1 MTNHFLKTVLCL
13 VGIWFIGFNGQAQ
26 EVPFTPRLTDG
37 GNTYINIKGDYTF
50 LSNSVMNR
58 VFSDGT
64 GVNTPYNGNGSN
76 NSLHIEYVDVD
87 SDPTTYSSS
96 SSTLSVP
103 DCSQVYWAGLY
114 WAGNYDEER
123 KNQAGDFN
131 NNFTVD
137 NNHYDVT
144 AVKLMVPGGSYVDV
158 IADNNPDPVGEE
170 DAIIVDGYNILP
182 NDPYVCYKNVT
193 SLLQALPDPDGE
205 YTVANVR
212 GTRGSTNHGA
222 AGWTLVVIYENPTL
236 TGKYISVF
244 DGYEGIT
251 TQSGNST
258 ADITVAGFNTIPV
271 GPVNA
276 RIGVST
282 LEGETSL
289 DGDTFGIVSNSSST
303 FTDITNA
310 ANPDDNFFNST
321 ITEDGVNVAS
331 RVINS
336 TNAIGFDSDVFDL
349 NNFGNSIIDNGDT
362 SATLRLGT
370 SRDWFASFLVTFGIE
385 IIEPDIVLEKKVQD
399 IGGADITGQG
409 VNLGQV
415 LDYVL
420 SFVNTGNDDGTAYTI
435 RDVLPANVTL
445 DETTITLPGVGD
457 GDPSNNVTYTYN
469 SATREVIF
477 SIPDSYVEE
486 GDPVSEIRMRVQ
498 VAQDCFDFVDA
509 CTDIIQ
515 NLAYSTY
522 EGVINPNQISDDPSV
537 SDFDDC
543 GFTTPGATNFLLDDL
558 SACSFITTAEL
569 CGANVL
575 LDAGD
580 NFDSYTWY
588 LDSDSSGTINAG
600 DPVVTDGDP
609 DGDPSTLLVDTP
621 GTYIVDKQVA
631 DPCKDFIEI
640 VEVSLF
646 GDGAALT
653 NPITAL
659 INDTANTV
667 EGEILICPNDGSEL
681 PEIFLCGLND
691 TELIQINIPTAS
703 SIVWEQLDEAAT
715 AATAVSC
722 NSPNPPPAAPPA
734 GCANTDSCS
743 VWANVGAGN
752 DFLASDAGE
761 YRVTV
766 NYSDG
771 CFRRFNFNIFK
782 NPLDPQFTSSD
793 IICATD
799 GNITVTNMPLDYE
812 YRLIDQGTGNVLVGY
827 NPDPSFTITNNG
839 AYTVEMRQQG
849 VTDGCVF
856 VLDNIGIL
864 NRDFQVDVETTDT
877 NCNGLGEIEISVL
890 NVEAQ
895 YYYEISQGGIIVDT
909 FGPSNDNN
917 YTFENL
923 NDGIYDI
930 AISTDDGCS
939 YTEQVT
945 INDLTNLAVTALTT
959 KNIDCTDGIITV
971 TGAGGFPNPDYAYAI
986 WSYNGVDLYTAVGDI
1001 PGGAYQILNDF
1012 TFTNGE
1018 EGDYEFVVVDGNN
1031 CSFISNSVSIVVA
1044 PSVEYTTS
1052 FTDETCFGIA
1062 DGTFTVNVT
1071 NSNGYSLSYTLTY
1084 PDTST
1089 ATNTSGSFTGLPQG
1103 NYALAITQTQGAVSC
1118 DFPETF
1124 TISGPTSGV
1133 SGDAVLIQDHTCLQD
1148 GIIEAQNVV
1157 GGSAPYEYSINGVNF
1172 FSGVG
1177 AERFSNLTNGT
1188 YSITIRDANNCTF
1201 VTNAITLHPL
1211 NPPTDLTF
1219 TASTPSC
1226 PALTSDVTVT
1236 AVNGNTPFVFE
1247 ITAPA
1252 PIAATSITG
1261 NSADFD
1267 GLSPGT
1273 YTFNVTDN
1281 KGCTY
1286 NETFTVD
1293 PVSEINV
1300 TGQLI
1305 SNITCINDTDG
1316 EVTFT
1321 VTDFNTDYNYSV
1333 TGPSNFSGNNE
1344 TNATIPLTGL
1354 DDGTY
1359 TIIVTDNLTGCT
1371 STANVD
1377 VNAPAA
1383 ALTISASET
1392 QPTCPTDGSVILTST
1407 GGWGGNTFALT
1418 NPDATPFGT
1427 NATGAFNGLTQ
1438 TGTYTASVTDVNGCV
1453 VTTTFDL
1460 DPAIAPVLAI
1470 VPNDACYNDAV
1481 GLTLTANVTSG
1492 GDGNFEYSL
1501 NGGAFGAS
1509 NIFAGLTDGTYT
1521 IDVRDGKN
1529 CTDSASITIDPELSV
1544 IASAPNITACATS
1557 TNVNITAA
1565 GGDNNYVYAIVA
1577 NGVSPTVFS
1586 TTNPVSITGAGDY
1599 DVYVRDNAGNAGFC
1613 EASFDLTIVQD
1624 APLALSIVDTGI
1636 QCSGEAQATITITAS
1651 GGEAP
1656 YQYSINNGT
1665 TYQPSNTF
1673 VNQAAGN
1680 YDIRVRDANNCD
1692 ISQAYNI
1699 TEPFTLSASAAVT
1712 QLAECNPGLGA
1723 EVRIT
1728 NAIGGTAPYQY
1739 SFDGGTN
1746 YNANP
1751 IGFLLPGTHT
1761 LFIRDANNCTFP
1773 MTVTIDPEP
1782 TPPGVTASID
1792 YECDGE
1798 GIITITP
1805 DNAGYSYT
1813 YEIDATPNTPNTSNV
1828 FDNVLVGSHTIT
1840 VNYTNNTP
1848 PAPSVLLTEDFGT
1861 GPNTSIPQ
1869 VDTAFYCYESQ
1880 DASLGTCPD
1889 ANFQINDLQY
1899 SVTNNIVSPF
1909 GAWISPN
1916 DASLT
1921 PNGRYLAVNV
1931 GDPGVNTVVYF
1942 KEDVEV
1948 IPNRDVEFSLA
1959 VFNLVRQGRN
1969 LIEPNILVELVDP
1982 FGVVISSGTTGLIPE
1997 NTGPNDWQNLTIPA
2011 LNPGANTTIDI
2022 VIRTIATGT
2031 SGNDVAIDNIQ
2042 ATQTPEVCAGT
2053 LTVNVEVEAGNAFAS
2068 AITGFS
2074 DIICNG
2080 NNDGTITFEVE
2091 NFDTVN
2097 GFQYRVGSSGPYTTS
2112 LTSPVTISNAL
2123 TGHNLIAGSYDI
2135 EVRDVLDNTCSI
2147 PLTQVLAEPVVLE
2160 TTASITNVLTCT
2172 NGGATITA
2180 SATGGTP
2187 AYEYQLEDNVGG
2199 VITAYQNSA
2208 IFPGLAAGDYIVRAR
2223 DANLCEDPINTA
2235 LTVVDPTTIAFT
2247 STPTACYSGS
2257 NDGTITVNVTAGN
2270 NDYQFS
2276 LDGGPYVVP
2285 NTTPTRH
2292 IFSNLTAGT
2301 YTIDVRDGFGCTGIQ
2316 QSITINNQIT
2326 ASAFLNSD
2334 LTCLA
2339 NASVT
2344 ITPSGGSGSYSYE
2357 WSNDAGANYFSTN
2370 FTGNVFSTA
2379 ADGTYQFRVT
2389 DTTAPVACSVVTNQI
2404 VVTPADTPIITSVTP
2419 TPVSC
2424 NGESNGSLAV
2434 VIDTS
2439 VGVGPYTIEVI
2450 EINGPTNYGIQTT
2463 SLPAGDYEVRITDSK
2478 GCVSGSTSATITEP
2492 NVINPNLL
2500 ITNIM
2505 CTVSGTELGTISV
2518 DASGG
2523 TATYIYD
2530 VYNADFSVS
2539 LNYDTSTGTNDNT
2552 FTGLDF
2558 GEYTISI
2565 TDSNGCQNLSTVTIT
2580 TGPDVLIAT
2589 QGTAGCTPGSGEM
2602 LVEAQASNGTL
2613 GTGSFYFAIFPAP
2626 AFNIADPNWF
2636 AEDPSPPAIANSHLF
2651 TGLTPGVT
2659 YTFVVHDT
2667 DTNCEY
2673 VQQAIVPVSTTSTL
2687 ASTIDTTTNITCT
2700 GSADGTV
2707 DFTISGY
2714 GGTDVSYEIFTT
2726 NTNVSTLITGTISGA
2741 VGGPETDTSIGL
2753 SPGEFYILFAEDNG
2767 PNAGCVVASDSF
2779 NILQAPTLL
2788 DVTATSTNDIFCD
2801 DTGTISTTAQFGAGT
2816 YQFQLE
2822 LQSAVAPTPAT
2833 WTGVNTTGFF
2843 SGLVNDDYTIYVK
2856 DAYDCIAN
2864 FDITVGMDPRPFI
2877 IPAVV
2882 DECVDEGNFELE
2894 VRLTQQGI
2902 PPYQLSVNGGAFQN
2916 VPLLAIGDTYIV
2928 SGLSSGSGQTIILR
2942 DSNGC
2947 IDTDPFAI
2955 QPPLQFNATLTTL
2968 LDCETAPNNN
2978 AEITIDVTAGSGN
2991 YDYEIDGP
2999 GAVDET
3005 RTAMGGSSIIW
3016 TDASVAGLYT
3026 VTVYDT
3032 STSVPNCLGSIIV
3045 DVPAAVTP
3053 LFNITSFTNVECS
3066 GADDGTIAV
3075 SAVDNGFGPYT
3086 FEIISGPGSSA
3097 AFPIAPTTNNTT
3109 SASFTGLEGT
3119 AAGITYT
3126 IEVTATDGE
3135 CTSIQTQIITQP
3147 DPITNIN
3154 ADVVQFGCATGNNR
3168 DNATITV
3175 NTSTT
3180 PLPTG
3185 PIIGGSGTYVI
3196 YEFINDQGTAPTADD
3211 IIVQS
3216 GANNIYTETN
3226 TAGGSYTINVYDSNG
3241 CFATINETIN
3251 PFDELLSASA
3261 AVDVVATCVTGEDIT
3276 ITATGSITNSTTTP
3290 ANYEFRLLSAGAF
3303 QPSGSFTGLAVG
3315 THNFEVRNTVTGC
3328 IIATSHEVVDPEVL
3342 NLIVVNT
3349 TNITCFGDSN
3359 GTVELDLQ
3367 DAGGVTY
3374 ASATNYTLYFDVN
3387 NTPTNLAD
3395 DVTSTGSD
3403 ADGSFT
3409 IITLVAGTYYI
3420 EVEDTN
3426 PPGSACTYTQSFNI
3440 AGPSI
3445 GISANTQVTP
3455 VTCALGDGS
3464 IEVINPGGGWGGY
3477 TYFVDL
3483 ASNPAPTF
3491 PGSYQASPMFSGL
3504 AGGAGPGTDYQV
3516 WVADQNGCEF
3526 QLPDENLVD
3535 PTPIVADL
3543 QINQENCTNLQ
3554 GEIEVVG
3561 IPAINPVT
3569 GGQGSNY
3576 TYQLVR
3582 NGANVGSPQTN
3593 PVFSGLG
3600 EGSYEVYIEDQWA
3613 CSTLVGPEVLL
3624 NAMAATSTVVK
3635 PIDCSADPGGQVNIN
3650 ITGGSANLTYD
3661 VVFPDGFTTASNGT
3675 GVFTGLTQPGTYTF
3689 TITDGDTVTPCI
3701 VVTTQELDDKVDP
3714 IITNVIV
3721 DPVSCNSGSDG
3732 GLTVELDPASAVN
3745 PVYTYELYEISNLA
3759 TPYRAAQN
3767 SPVFDNLPQG
3777 DYRVRVISARACED
3791 FHDETVPEPTALIA
3805 SATAT
3810 PFLCNASNTVNT
3822 SMITVSA
3829 GGGTGPYLYSID
3841 NVNFQTTNTFDVIDT
3856 GAVQNITVYVT
3867 DGNSCPQTAIVA
3879 PIEPINVFTAAV
3891 TRNIAISCANPEEI
3905 LITVTDNG
3913 NPANNYT
3920 YELLPIGNPL
3930 GGLTATPTNVTTT
3943 FDLTSPGN
3951 YTFRVTDTTTGC
3963 FIDTAPYEILP
3974 YNLIEVV
3981 ATATAPAICF
3991 GDSNGALEINI
4002 TGYTGTYDYQV
4013 FDSSNNPIGPLVNT
4027 DTSVNPRPITGL
4039 SGGNYYVRV
4048 TETANPLC
4056 NEDSNTITIASPD
4069 RALTATPVEVAN
4081 VTCTNDQGEIE
4092 VSPDGGFAPY
4102 DIQLTNTTTAQ
4113 VYNATNVVSFV
4124 FSGLSGGVFD
4134 VQITDNAG
4142 CIINEPIVLIEP
4154 TPITADIDATP
4165 TNLVCYGDTNA
4176 TVSAINVLNG
4186 EGVYQYQLNVYD
4198 PTGTV
4203 ITSSSGAQASPIFN
4217 NLGAGIYSI
4226 AVSDGWSCGLETI
4239 QVTISEPNEVEA
4251 NLIQLTQLTCTAQ
4264 AQIELSA
4271 VGGTGPYEYS
4281 VDGISYTAMSS
4292 GNSHVFTVADG
4303 PYQYYVR
4310 DAFGCDAM
4318 ISNQVTVDPVVPLNL
4333 IIDDSAAFVNC
4344 TAEASAT
4351 IVATAIGGLGNYSYE
4366 LFTDAGLTSSV
4377 AGPQNTGQFNTL
4389 IAGTYYVNV
4398 TSLDCEFTS
4407 AVIDITDPAPLQ
4419 IDRQE
4424 STDVTCAG
4432 LEDGTITV
4440 EVSGG
4445 TGDIF
4450 YAITPNLN
4458 QFSTENTF
4466 TDLAPGIYDVIAQDS
4481 NGCFET
4487 FQFEILQPAPIQ
4499 VQATNVMHEVC
4510 FNSADGSFELD
4521 ITGGTAPYESSLN
4534 SNADADYVLDQ
4545 VLFQNLPA
4553 GTHVVFVRD
4562 AQGCESNVFVEIN
4575 PGVNLAATVIPIY
4588 ECTGNLPTN
4597 RLEIVFEDPTVSGD
4611 VLYGLD
4617 TSDPAMMQLTPDFTN
4632 ILAGDH
4638 ILTILHSN
4646 GCPNTID
4653 FSITGFEPLTLLLE
4667 NSNINEI
4674 TATAEGGLEDYTFY
4688 FGEVNNGTDNTF
4700 IINRTDTYPVTVID
4714 QNGCEVVM
4722 EIFMEFID
4730 IETPNFFTPDGDGLN
4745 DRWLPDNLEAFPNV
4759 LMIIFDRYGRELYRM
4774 GYGDSGW
4781 DGIYNN
4787 TDLPTGD
4794 YWYIIKLQGETDD
4807 REFIGHF
4814 TLYRQ

>member
-13 VGIWFIGFNGQAQ
+13 VGIWFVGFNGQAQ

-58 VFSDGT
+58 VFSNGT

-103 DCSQVYWAGLY
+103 DCSQIYWAGLY

-144 AVKLMVPGGSYVDV
+144 AVKLMVPGGSYVDIV
-158 IADNNPDPVGEE
+158 ADNNPDPVGEE

-331 RVINS
+331 RNINS

-349 NNFGNSIIDNGDT
+349 NNPSNSIIDNGDT

-370 SRDWFASFLVTFGIE
+370 SRDWFASFLVTFGVE
-385 IIEPDIVLEKKVQD
+385 IIEPDIVLEKKVED
-399 IGGADITGQG
+399 IGGTDITGQG

-420 SFVNTGNDDGTAYTI
+420 SFVNTGNDDATNYII

-445 DETTITLPGVGD
+445 DETTITMPAG
-457 GDPSNNVTYTYN
+457 VTYAYN
-469 SATREVIF
+469 AATREVVF
-477 SIPDSYVEE
+477 SIPDNLVEE

-498 VAQDCFDFVDA
+498 VAQNCFDFVDA

-522 EGVINPNQISDDPSV
+522 EGVINANQISDDPSV

-558 SACSFITTAEL
+558 SACNFTRTVL
-569 CGANVL
+569 QCGASVV

-580 NFDSYTWY
+580 NFDNYIWY
-588 LDSDSSGTINAG
+588 RDENGDNLIDAG
-600 DPVVTDGDP
+600 DTVLNDGDP
-609 DGDPSTLLVDTP
+609 DGDPSTLLVNEAA
-621 GTYIVDKQVA
+621 TYIVDKQVA
-631 DPCKDFIEI
+631 DPCKDFTEI
-640 VEVSLF
+640 ILVELF
-646 GDGAALT
+646 GAT
-653 NPITAL
+653 QSNPISAL
-659 INDTANTV
+659 VNDPTNTV
-667 EGEILICPNDGSEL
+667 DGEVLICPNDGSEL

-691 TELIQINIPTAS
+691 TELIQINIPDAD
-703 SIVWEQLDEAAT
+703 SIVWEQLDDASCAAST
-715 AATAVSC
+715 
-722 NSPNPPPAAPPA
+722 PN
-734 GCANTDSCS
+734 CANTNNGCTWNS
-743 VWANVGAGN
+743 VGAGS

-761 YRVTV
+761 YRLVI
-766 NYSDG
+766 NYQNG
-771 CFRRFNFNIFK
+771 CFSRFYFNIFK
-782 NPLDPQFTSSD
+782 NPLDPQYNSRD
-793 IICATD
+793 IICNTD

-812 YRLIDQGTGNVLVGY
+812 YRLIDQATGNVLVAY
-827 NPDPSFTITNNG
+827 NSNPSFDITTNG

-849 VTDGCVF
+849 VVDGCVF
-856 VLDNIGIL
+856 ILDNIGIL
-864 NRDFQVDVETTDT
+864 DRDFQVDVVPTDT
-877 NCNGLGEIEISVL
+877 DCNGLGEIAISVL
-890 NVEAQ
+890 NVEPQ
-895 YYYEISQGGIIVDT
+895 YYYEISQGGTIVDT
-909 FGPSNDNN
+909 FGPSSDNN

-923 NDGIYDI
+923 NDGVYDV
-930 AISTDDGCS
+930 AISTDDGCA
-939 YTEQVT
+939 YNEQVT
-945 INDLTNLAVTALTT
+945 INDLTDLALTARVSQHIT
-959 KNIDCTDGIITV
+959 CREGNIQMES
-971 TGAGGFPNPDYAYAI
+971 TGGQTPHTYAV
-986 WSYNGVDLYTAVGDI
+986 WSYVDTGGTTITSYPTVGDI
-1001 PGGAYQILNDF
+1001 PPSAYQTSVIFDILDP
-1012 TFTNGE
+1012 
-1018 EGDYEFVVVDGNN
+1018 GDYTFVIVDRNN
-1031 CSFISNSVSIVVA
+1031 CSAFSNTVTIFFEPAVQ
-1044 PSVEYTTS
+1044 YTTAE
-1052 FTDETCFGIA
+1052 TDETCFGA
-1062 DGTFTVNVT
+1062 SDGTISFNMTNTNGYQVT
-1071 NSNGYSLSYTLTY
+1071 FFLIDSNGIEIDS
-1084 PDTST
+1084 
-1089 ATNTSGSFTGLPQG
+1089 NTSGSFTNLPQG
-1103 NYALAITQTQGAVSC
+1103 DYSVRLNQRKGSSSC
-1118 DFPETF
+1118 DYFENY
-1124 TISGPTSGV
+1124 TISGPASGV
-1133 SGDAVLIQDHTCLQD
+1133 SGDAVLIQDYTCLQQ
-1148 GIIEAQNVV
+1148 GIIEAQNIV
-1157 GGSAPYEYSINGVNF
+1157 GGTAPYEYSIDGVNF
-1172 FSGVG
+1172 VNGVG

-1201 VTNAITLHPL
+1201 VTNAITLDPL

-1219 TASTPSC
+1219 AASIPSC
-1226 PALTSDVTVT
+1226 PALTSGVTVT

-1286 NETFTVD
+1286 NETFTIN

-1305 SNITCINDTDG
+1305 SNITCFTDTDG

-1321 VTDFNTDYNYSV
+1321 VADFNTDYNYSV

-1344 TNATIPLTGL
+1344 TNAAIPLTGL

-1359 TIIVTDNLTGCT
+1359 TIIVTDNLTNCT
-1371 STANVD
+1371 ATANVT

-1427 NATGAFNGLTQ
+1427 NATGAFSGLTQ
-1438 TGTYTASVTDVNGCV
+1438 TGTYSASVTDVNGCV

-1470 VPNDACYNDAV
+1470 VPNDTCYDDAV

-1492 GDGNFEYSL
+1492 GDGNFQYSL
-1501 NGGAFGAS
+1501 NGGAFGAG
-1509 NIFAGLTDGTYT
+1509 NVFAGLTPGTYS

-1529 CTDSASITIDPELSV
+1529 CTDSASITIDSELNV

-1577 NGVSPTVFS
+1577 NGASPTVFS

-1599 DVYVRDNAGNAGFC
+1599 DVYVRDNGGNLGFC
-1613 EASFDLTIVQD
+1613 EASFDLNIAQD

-1673 VNQAAGN
+1673 VNQQAGSFN
-1680 YDIRVRDANNCD
+1680 IRVRDANNCD
-1692 ISQAYNI
+1692 ITEIYNI
-1699 TEPFTLSASAAVT
+1699 TEPLTLSASAAVT

-1746 YNANP
+1746 YGANP

-1761 LFIRDANNCTFP
+1761 LFIQDANTCTFP

-1782 TPPGVTASID
+1782 TPPGVTAAID

-1848 PAPSVLLTEDFGT
+1848 PSPSVLLLEDFGV
-1861 GPNTSIPQ
+1861 GPDTSISEIDP
-1869 VDTAFYCYESQ
+1869 VYCYEPQ
-1880 DASLGTCPD
+1880 NGTTAVCNSP
-1889 ANFQINDLQY
+1889 NSNINDGEY
-1899 SVTNNIVSPF
+1899 SVTQSILNPF
-1909 GAWISPN
+1909 GPWRSPN

-1921 PNGRYLAVNV
+1921 PGGRFLAINV
-1931 GDPGVNTVVYF
+1931 GGVAGPNGIIYA
-1942 KEDVEV
+1942 KRGVEI
-1948 IPNRDVEFSLA
+1948 IPNRDITISLEAFNLLRGDIGNTQNDPNVEIQLVNPLEADPVLA
-1959 VFNLVRQGRN
+1959 VVA
-1969 LIEPNILVELVDP
+1969 
-1982 FGVVISSGTTGLIPE
+1982 STTTGLVPKHM
-1997 NTGPNDWQNLTIPA
+1997 NLDDWYNYTVS
-2011 LNPGANTTIDI
+2011 LNPGALTNLDI
-2022 VIRTIATGT
+2022 VIRTRDGAT
-2031 SGNDVAIDNIQ
+2031 SGNDIAIDDIQ
-2042 ATQTPEVCAGT
+2042 AIQIPEVCAGT
-2053 LTVNVEVEAGNAFAS
+2053 LTVNVEVEAGNAFAA

-2074 DIICNG
+2074 DITCNG
-2080 NNDGTITFEVE
+2080 DNDGTITFEVE
-2091 NFDTVN
+2091 NFDAVN
-2097 GFQYRVGSSGPYTTS
+2097 GFEYRLGGVGPYTTAFA
-2112 LTSPVTISNAL
+2112 SPVTISGLGPA
-2123 TGHNLIAGSYDI
+2123 TPHNI

-2147 PLTQVLAEPVVLE
+2147 PLSQALSEPVALT
-2160 TTASITNVLTCT
+2160 TTALITDGITCI

-2180 SATGGTP
+2180 SVSGGTP
-2187 AYEYQLEDNVGG
+2187 AYEYQLEDGVGG
-2199 VITAYQNSA
+2199 VITAYQNLTVFS
-2208 IFPGLAAGDYIVRAR
+2208 GLAAGDYIVRAR
-2223 DANLCEDPINTA
+2223 DANGCEDPIDTA
-2235 LTVVDPTTIAFT
+2235 LTVAPFIPITYTF
-2247 STPTACYSGS
+2247 TACYGGN
-2257 NDGTITVNVTAGN
+2257 NDGTIQIDVTAGN
-2270 NDYQFS
+2270 NDYEFS
-2276 LDGGPYVVP
+2276 LDGGPWV
-2285 NTTPTRH
+2285 TPTPATATTH
-2292 IFSNLTAGT
+2292 TFTNLPSGN
-2301 YTIDVRDGFGCTGIQ
+2301 YTINVRDGFGCTGTLENVTIHPAPTVDVVDISTCADG
-2316 QSITINNQIT
+2316 SITVT
-2326 ASAFLNSD
+2326 APAALTNLEYAFVPTTTSPAGLFSATNTF
-2334 LTCLA
+2334 A
-2339 NASVT
+2339 VT
-2344 ITPSGGSGSYSYE
+2344 
-2357 WSNDAGANYFSTN
+2357 
-2370 FTGNVFSTA
+2370 TGN
-2379 ADGTYQFRVT
+2379 DGDYDVYVR
-2389 DTTAPVACSVVTNQI
+2389 
-2404 VVTPADTPIITSVTP
+2404 
-2419 TPVSC
+2419 
-2424 NGESNGSLAV
+2424 
-2434 VIDTS
+2434 DTS
-2439 VGVGPYTIEVI
+2439 VANAYCDYVETVTVNPATPLTVTNTPTDPLCHDGTGSILVDITSGIGPYTIQI
-2450 EINGPTNYGIQTT
+2450 IDLDNAGASDQTDTNVLASSRTYFN
-2463 SLPAGDYEVRITDSK
+2463 LMPGDYTINITD
-2478 GCVSGSTSATITEP
+2478 ATG
-2492 NVINPNLL
+2492 
-2500 ITNIM
+2500 
-2505 CTVSGTELGTISV
+2505 CTVSETPVTVSNPDELTADILSILPPGCDPDPNLYGFEFDNYPLTLTGTLEFSA
-2518 DASGG
+2518 DGG
-2523 TATYIYD
+2523 TTWQ
-2530 VYNADFSVS
+2530 
-2539 LNYDTSTGTNDNT
+2539 TSDT
-2552 FTGLDF
+2552 FTGVPYASGTVVNPSIRTIDGSNNRICRVDLPQYIIPYPLDDLNITIAAIVVDCNDLQVTVQGTQGLPNYEYAYTEDPTTF
-2558 GEYTISI
+2558 DPLTATWTAPTAGSHLFAGLVPGRTYVFYVRDSTPCVRQSTVNVNDVAPPPIVITADVTPSCDGASNGQITYTVTENTPGELGGTFNWNLFEISNPAISI
-2565 TDSNGCQNLSTVTIT
+2565 NSGTVAAFTTGDSFTVPVAPLAGLAAGTYFVEIQGSAPNNCVTGSENVILEELDPLTGTPVALQNISCDTPGLIQIQSPFGGGGTYTYTVTGPAPFVTIASTSDNPIEIPANSPAGNYHVTIEDQYGCSAPLGNVALTLTPNPTIDAIAVDNCSNPSTVTIT
-2580 TGPDVLIAT
+2580 ATSGAAQVLY
-2589 QGTAGCTPGSGEM
+2589 S
-2602 LVEAQASNGTL
+2602 LDNGT
-2613 GTGSFYFAIFPAP
+2613 
-2626 AFNIADPNWF
+2626 
-2636 AEDPSPPAIANSHLF
+2636 
-2651 TGLTPGVT
+2651 T
-2659 YTFVVHDT
+2659 Y
-2667 DTNCEY
+2667 
-2673 VQQAIVPVSTTSTL
+2673 
-2687 ASTIDTTTNITCT
+2687 
-2700 GSADGTV
+2700 
-2707 DFTISGY
+2707 
-2714 GGTDVSYEIFTT
+2714 
-2726 NTNVSTLITGTISGA
+2726 
-2741 VGGPETDTSIGL
+2741 
-2753 SPGEFYILFAEDNG
+2753 EDN
-2767 PNAGCVVASDSF
+2767 AGIF
-2779 NILQAPTLL
+2779 NNVI
-2788 DVTATSTNDIFCD
+2788 
-2801 DTGTISTTAQFGAGT
+2801 AGT
-2816 YQFQLE
+2816 YN
-2822 LQSAVAPTPAT
+2822 VA
-2833 WTGVNTTGFF
+2833 
-2843 SGLVNDDYTIYVK
+2843 
-2856 DAYDCIAN
+2856 
-2864 FDITVGMDPRPFI
+2864 
-2877 IPAVV
+2877 
-2882 DECVDEGNFELE
+2882 
-2894 VRLTQQGI
+2894 
-2902 PPYQLSVNGGAFQN
+2902 
-2916 VPLLAIGDTYIV
+2916 
-2928 SGLSSGSGQTIILR
+2928 IL

-2947 IDTDPFAI
+2947 S
-2955 QPPLQFNATLTTL
+2955 ATSTVTVHPVLEVDIALTKL
-2968 LDCETAPNNN
+2968 LDCSGAPDD
-2978 AEITIDVTAGSGN
+2978 AQITIEVLSGSGDNLGFAGS
-2991 YDYEIDGP
+2991 YDYEITDGT
-2999 GAVDET
+2999 GTVVAK
-3005 RTAMGGSSIIW
+3005 TALLSNPFVFN
-3016 TDASVAGLYT
+3016 TTTPENYT
-3026 VTVYDT
+3026 ITVYDNNT
-3032 STSVPNCLGSIIV
+3032 ATPCTRVANIV
-3045 DVPAAVTP
+3045 VDPAITP
-3053 LFNITSFTNVECS
+3053 SFNITSSTNVTCN
-3066 GADDGTIAV
+3066 GDDDGTINV
-3075 SAVDNGFGPYT
+3075 SAIDNGIGAYA
-3086 FEIISGPGSSA
+3086 FEIISGPGSGA
-3097 AFPIAPTTNNTT
+3097 AFPILPTNNSDAT
-3109 SASFTGLEGT
+3109 ASFTGLEGT

-3126 IEVTATDGE
+3126 IEVTAANGCST
-3135 CTSIQTQIITQP
+3135 TLTQVITQP
-3147 DPITNIN
+3147 DPITNVSTE
-3154 ADVVQFGCATGNNR
+3154 VVEFGCTTGNNR

-3175 NTSTT
+3175 NTGTT

-3185 PIIGGSGTYVI
+3185 PIVGGSGTYVI
-3196 YEFINDQGTAPTADD
+3196 YEFIEEDDPNTVPVEAPVV
-3211 IIVQS
+3211 VQS
-3216 GANNIYTETN
+3216 GASNVFNETDP
-3226 TAGGSYTINVYDSNG
+3226 AGGSYTINVYDSNG
-3241 CFATINETIN
+3241 CFATVTETIN

-3261 AVDVVATCVTGEDIT
+3261 AVDVAATCVTGEDIT

-3290 ANYEFRLLSAGAF
+3290 ANYEFRLLPAGGF
-3303 QPSGSFTGLAVG
+3303 QPSGSFTGLAIG

-3328 IIATSHEVVDPEVL
+3328 ITTTSHEVVDPQVL
-3342 NLIVVNT
+3342 DLIVVNT
-3349 TNITCFGDSN
+3349 TNITCFGDTN
-3359 GTVELDLQ
+3359 GTVQLNLQ
-3367 DAGGVTY
+3367 DSSAVTY
-3374 ASATNYTLYFDVN
+3374 LSATNYTLYYDVN
-3387 NTPTNLAD
+3387 NTPTNLLD

-3409 IITLVAGTYYI
+3409 ISTLAAGTYFI

-3440 AGPSI
+3440 AGPSV
-3445 GISANTQVTP
+3445 GISANTQITP

-3464 IEVINPGGGWGGY
+3464 IEIINPAGGWGGY

-3483 ASNPAPTF
+3483 ASNPSPTF
-3491 PGSYQASPMFSGL
+3491 PGSYQASPLFSGL

-3526 QLPDENLVD
+3526 QLPNENLVD
-3535 PTPIVADL
+3535 PSPIVADL

-3561 IPAINPVT
+3561 IPAANPVT

-3600 EGSYEVYIEDQWA
+3600 EGSYEVYIEDQWT
-3613 CSTLVGPEVLL
+3613 CNTLVGPVVLL
-3624 NAMAATSTVVK
+3624 NAMTATPTVVK
-3635 PIDCSADPGGQVNIN
+3635 PIDCTIDPGGHITINVN
-3650 ITGGSANLTYD
+3650 GGSANLTFD
-3661 VVFPDGFTTASNGT
+3661 VLFPDGFTTANNAT

-3689 TITDGDTVTPCI
+3689 TVTDGDTVTPCI
-3701 VVTTQELDDKVDP
+3701 VNVTQDLDDKVDP
-3714 IITNVIV
+3714 IITGVTM

-3732 GLTVELDPASAVN
+3732 SLTVALDPASAVN
-3745 PVYTYELYEISNLA
+3745 PIYTYELYEMSNLVV
-3759 TPYRAAQN
+3759 PYRAAQN
-3767 SPVFDNLPQG
+3767 SPIFDNLPQG
-3777 DYRVRVISARACED
+3777 DYRVRVISSRSCDD
-3791 FHDETVPEPTALIA
+3791 FHDETVTEPTALNV

-3810 PFLCNASNTVNT
+3810 PFLCNAGNTVNT
-3822 SMITVSA
+3822 STITVTA

-3841 NVNFQTTNTFDVIDT
+3841 NINFQTANTFDVVDT
-3856 GAVQNITVYVT
+3856 GAVQNITVFVT
-3867 DGNSCPQTAIVA
+3867 DANSCPQTAIVA
-3879 PIEPINVFTAAV
+3879 PIQPINVFTAAV
-3891 TRNIAISCANPEEI
+3891 TQNVAITCNNAEEV

-3920 YELLPIGNPL
+3920 YELLPVGNTL
-3930 GGLTATPTNVTTT
+3930 GTLTGTPTNVTTT
-3943 FDLTSPGN
+3943 FDLTAPGS
-3951 YTFRVTDTTTGC
+3951 YTFRITDTTTGC
-3963 FIDTAPYEILP
+3963 FVDTTPYEILP
-3974 YNLIEVV
+3974 YNLIEVI
-3981 ATATAPAICF
+3981 ATPTAPAICF
-3991 GDSNGALEINI
+3991 GDNNGALEINI
-4002 TGYTGTYDYQV
+4002 IGYTGTYDYQV
-4013 FDSSNNPIGPLVNT
+4013 FDSSNNPVGGLVNT
-4027 DTSVNPRPITGL
+4027 DTSVNPRPIGGL
-4039 SGGNYYVRV
+4039 SGGNYYVQV

-4056 NEDSNTITIASPD
+4056 NETSNTVTIASPD

-4092 VSPDGGFAPY
+4092 VSPDGGFTPY
-4102 DIQLTNTTTAQ
+4102 NIQLTNTTTTQ
-4113 VYNATNVVSFV
+4113 VYNANNVVSFV
-4124 FSGLSGGVFD
+4124 FSGLSAGTFD

-4142 CIINEPIVLIEP
+4142 CIINEPIVLVQPI
-4154 TPITADIDATP
+4154 PITADIDATP

-4198 PTGTV
+4198 PTGTT
-4203 ITSSSGAQASPIFN
+4203 ITSTSGAQSSSIFN

-4226 AVSDGWSCGLETI
+4226 TVSDGWSCDVETV
-4239 QVTISEPNEVEA
+4239 QVTISEPIEVMA
-4251 NLIQLTQLTCTAQ
+4251 NLIQVTQLTCTAQ

-4271 VGGTGPYEYS
+4271 AGGTGPYEFS
-4281 VDGISYTAMSS
+4281 VDGIAYSPMAGGTT
-4292 GNSHVFTVADG
+4292 HTFTVPAG

-4310 DAFGCDAM
+4310 DAFGCEAM
-4318 ISNQVTVDPVVPLNL
+4318 ISNQVTVDPIVPLDI
-4333 IIDDSAAFVNC
+4333 IIDDSAAFINC
-4344 TAEASAT
+4344 TGEASAT
-4351 IVATAIGGLGNYSYE
+4351 IMATAVGGLGNYSYE
-4366 LFTDAGLTSSV
+4366 LFSDPGLTTSV
-4377 AGPQNTGQFNTL
+4377 ASPQTTGEFNGL
-4389 IAGTYYVNV
+4389 IAGQYYVNV
-4398 TSLDCEFTS
+4398 ISVDCQATSL
-4407 AVIDITDPAPLQ
+4407 VIDIVDPAPLQ

-4445 TGDIF
+4445 TGEIQ

-4458 QFSTENTF
+4458 QFSAENTF

-4487 FQFEILQPAPIQ
+4487 FQFEIIQPAPVQ
-4499 VQATNVMHEVC
+4499 VQAINVMHEVC

-4575 PGVNLAATVIPIY
+4575 PGVNLAATVTPMY
-4588 ECTGNLPTN
+4588 QCDGNLPTN
-4597 RLEIVFEDPTVSGD
+4597 SLEIVFEDPTVSSD

-4617 TSDPAMMQLTPDFTN
+4617 TTDPTQMQLTPDFTN
-4632 ILAGDH
+4632 IAPGDH
-4638 ILTILHSN
+4638 SLTILHSN

-4667 NSNINEI
+4667 NNNINEI
-4674 TATAEGGLEDYTFY
+4674 TATATGGLEDYTFF
-4688 FGEVNNGTDNTF
+4688 FGDVNNGTDNTF

-4714 QNGCEVVM
+4714 QNGCEVTM

-4730 IETPNFFTPDGDGLN
+4730 IETPNFFTPDGDGMN
-4745 DRWLPDNLEAFPNV
+4745 DTWLPDNLEAFPNV

-4774 GYGDSGW
+4774 GYGDAGW
-4781 DGIYNN
+4781 NGIYNN
-4787 TDLPTGD
+4787 SELPTGD
-4794 YWYIIKLQGETDD
+4794 YWYIIKLQGENDD

>member
-13 VGIWFIGFNGQAQ
+13 VGIWFVGFNGQAQ

-58 VFSDGT
+58 VFSNGT

-103 DCSQVYWAGLY
+103 DCSQIYWAGLY

-144 AVKLMVPGGSYVDV
+144 AVKLMVPGGSYVDIV
-158 IADNNPDPVGEE
+158 ADNNPDPVGEE

-331 RVINS
+331 RNINS

-399 IGGADITGQG
+399 IGGVDITGQG

-420 SFVNTGNDDGTAYTI
+420 SFVNTGNDDGTAFTI

-457 GDPSNNVTYTYN
+457 GDPTNDVTYTYN

-477 SIPDSYVEE
+477 TIPDSYVEE
-486 GDPVSEIRMRVQ
+486 GKPVSEIRMRVQ

-558 SACSFITTAEL
+558 TACSFTTTAEL

-631 DPCKDFIEI
+631 DPCKDFVEI
-640 VEVSLF
+640 IEVSRF
-646 GDGAALT
+646 GAGAALT

-659 INDTANTV
+659 INDVTNTV
-667 EGEILICPNDGSEL
+667 EGEILSCPNDGSEL

-715 AATAVSC
+715 AAAAVAC
-722 NSPNPPPAAPPA
+722 NAPNPPPAAPPA
-734 GCANTDSCS
+734 GCANTDACA
-743 VWANVGAGN
+743 VWANVGTGN

-766 NYSDG
+766 TYSDG

-782 NPLDPQFTSSD
+782 NPLDPQYTSSD

-827 NPDPSFTITNNG
+827 NPNPSFTITNNG

-864 NRDFQVDVETTDT
+864 DRDFQVDVETTDT
-877 NCNGLGEIEISVL
+877 NCNGLGEIEISIL

-930 AISTDDGCS
+930 AISTDDGCA

-986 WSYNGVDLYTAVGDI
+986 WSYNGVDLYPTVGDI

-1018 EGDYEFVVVDGNN
+1018 EGDYEFIVVDGNN
-1031 CSFISNSVSIVVA
+1031 CSFVSNSVSIVIA

-1052 FTDETCFGIA
+1052 FTDETCFGIE

-1084 PDTST
+1084 PDAST

-1103 NYALAITQTQGAVSC
+1103 AFSLDITQTQGAVSC
-1118 DFPETF
+1118 DFNETF
-1124 TISGPTSGV
+1124 SIGGPTTGISGN
-1133 SGDAVLIQDHTCLQD
+1133 AVLIQDYTCLQD
-1148 GIIEAQNVV
+1148 GIIEAQTVA

-1201 VTNAITLHPL
+1201 VTNAITLDPL

-1219 TASTPSC
+1219 AASTPNC

-1286 NETFTVD
+1286 NETFTIN

-1305 SNITCINDTDG
+1305 SNITCFTDTDG

-1321 VTDFNTDYNYSV
+1321 VADFNTDYNYSV

-1344 TNATIPLTGL
+1344 TNAAIPLTGL

-1359 TIIVTDNLTGCT
+1359 TIIVTDNLTNCT
-1371 STANVD
+1371 ATANVT

-1438 TGTYTASVTDVNGCV
+1438 TGTYSASVTDVNGCV

-1470 VPNDACYNDAV
+1470 VPNDTCYDDAV

-1492 GDGNFEYSL
+1492 GDGNFQYSL
-1501 NGGAFGAS
+1501 NGGAFGAG
-1509 NIFAGLTDGTYT
+1509 NVFAGLTPGTYS

-1544 IASAPNITACATS
+1544 IASAPNITSCATS

-1599 DVYVRDNAGNAGFC
+1599 DVYVRDNGGNPGFC
-1613 EASFDLTIVQD
+1613 EASFDLNIAQD

-1728 NAIGGTAPYQY
+1728 NAIGGTAPYEY

-1798 GIITITP
+1798 GVITITP

-1861 GPNTSIPQ
+1861 GPNISIPE

-1899 SVTNNIVSPF
+1899 SVTNNIVAPF

-2031 SGNDVAIDNIQ
+2031 NGNDVAIDNIQ

-2053 LTVNVEVEAGNAFAS
+2053 LTVNIEVEAGNAFTA

-2074 DIICNG
+2074 DITCNG
-2080 NNDGTITFEVE
+2080 DNDGTITFEVE
-2091 NFDTVN
+2091 NFDAVN
-2097 GFQYRVGSSGPYTTS
+2097 GFEYRLGGVGPYTTAFA
-2112 LTSPVTISNAL
+2112 SPVTISGLGPA
-2123 TGHNLIAGSYDI
+2123 TPHNI

-2147 PLTQVLAEPVVLE
+2147 PLSQALSEPVALT
-2160 TTASITNVLTCT
+2160 TTALITDGITCI

-2180 SATGGTP
+2180 SVSGGTP
-2187 AYEYQLEDNVGG
+2187 AYEYQLEDGVGG
-2199 VITAYQNSA
+2199 VITAYQNLTVFS
-2208 IFPGLAAGDYIVRAR
+2208 GLAAGDYIVRAR
-2223 DANLCEDPINTA
+2223 DANGCEDPIDTA
-2235 LTVVDPTTIAFT
+2235 LTVAPFIPITYTF
-2247 STPTACYSGS
+2247 TACYGGN
-2257 NDGTITVNVTAGN
+2257 NDGTIQIDVTAGN
-2270 NDYQFS
+2270 NDYEFS
-2276 LDGGPYVVP
+2276 LDGGPWV
-2285 NTTPTRH
+2285 TPTPATATTH
-2292 IFSNLTAGT
+2292 TFTNLPSGN
-2301 YTIDVRDGFGCTGIQ
+2301 YTINVRDGFGCTGTLENVTIHPAPTVDVVDISTCADG
-2316 QSITINNQIT
+2316 SITVT
-2326 ASAFLNSD
+2326 APAALTNLEYAFVPTTTSPAGLFSATNTFAVTTGNDGDYDVYVRDTSA
-2334 LTCLA
+2334 A
-2339 NASVT
+2339 NAYCDFVETVT
-2344 ITPSGGSGSYSYE
+2344 VNPATPLTV
-2357 WSNDAGANYFSTN
+2357 TN
-2370 FTGNVFSTA
+2370 TPTDPLCH
-2379 ADGTYQFRVT
+2379 DGTGSILV
-2389 DTTAPVACSVVTNQI
+2389 D
-2404 VVTPADTPIITSVTP
+2404 ITS
-2419 TPVSC
+2419 
-2424 NGESNGSLAV
+2424 G
-2434 VIDTS
+2434 I
-2439 VGVGPYTIEVI
+2439 GPYTIQI
-2450 EINGPTNYGIQTT
+2450 IDLDNAGASDQTDTNV
-2463 SLPAGDYEVRITDSK
+2463 LPSSRTYFNLMPGDYTINVTD
-2478 GCVSGSTSATITEP
+2478 ATG
-2492 NVINPNLL
+2492 
-2500 ITNIM
+2500 
-2505 CTVSGTELGTISV
+2505 CTVSETPVNIANPDELTATIIGATPMNCTGLPSDFGFDFTAYPTTLGTIQFSADGGTTWVVNTTPGTTDEFRGYNSGDIVNPSMRIVDGSNNTVCQTDFPPFIIPYPLDDLDITILPIVVNCNELQVTVRGQNGTGPYEYAFSDDPANFDPATATWTAPLALGVTHTFLGLVPGRSYTFYVRDFIGCVRGSSV
-2518 DASGG
+2518 NVNDIITVPLDITSTITPTCSGATNGSITYTVTDTQAPFGPQFRWEVFDMSTGVPVSVTSSGG
-2523 TATYIYD
+2523 NVAFSSPQNVTIPGLGAGNYFIEVVEVDGVGVDSCIGATENELLEELD
-2530 VYNADFSVS
+2530 P
-2539 LNYDTSTGTNDNT
+2539 LTGTPVVLQNISCDTPGLIQVQSPFGGGGTYTYTVTGPAPFVTIVSTSDNPIEIPANSPAGNYHVT
-2552 FTGLDF
+2552 MEDQYGCSAPLGNVALTLTPNP
-2558 GEYTISI
+2558 TIDAI
-2565 TDSNGCQNLSTVTIT
+2565 AVDNCSNPSTVTIT
-2580 TGPDVLIAT
+2580 AT
-2589 QGTAGCTPGSGEM
+2589 
-2602 LVEAQASNGTL
+2602 
-2613 GTGSFYFAIFPAP
+2613 
-2626 AFNIADPNWF
+2626 
-2636 AEDPSPPAIANSHLF
+2636 
-2651 TGLTPGVT
+2651 
-2659 YTFVVHDT
+2659 
-2667 DTNCEY
+2667 
-2673 VQQAIVPVSTTSTL
+2673 
-2687 ASTIDTTTNITCT
+2687 
-2700 GSADGTV
+2700 
-2707 DFTISGY
+2707 
-2714 GGTDVSYEIFTT
+2714 
-2726 NTNVSTLITGTISGA
+2726 SGA
-2741 VGGPETDTSIGL
+2741 AQVLYSLDNGAT
-2753 SPGEFYILFAEDNG
+2753 YEDN
-2767 PNAGCVVASDSF
+2767 AGVF
-2779 NILQAPTLL
+2779 NN
-2788 DVTATSTNDIFCD
+2788 VT
-2801 DTGTISTTAQFGAGT
+2801 AGT
-2816 YQFQLE
+2816 YN
-2822 LQSAVAPTPAT
+2822 VA
-2833 WTGVNTTGFF
+2833 
-2843 SGLVNDDYTIYVK
+2843 
-2856 DAYDCIAN
+2856 
-2864 FDITVGMDPRPFI
+2864 
-2877 IPAVV
+2877 
-2882 DECVDEGNFELE
+2882 
-2894 VRLTQQGI
+2894 
-2902 PPYQLSVNGGAFQN
+2902 
-2916 VPLLAIGDTYIV
+2916 
-2928 SGLSSGSGQTIILR
+2928 IL

-2947 IDTDPFAI
+2947 S
-2955 QPPLQFNATLTTL
+2955 ATSTVTVHPVLEVDIALTKL
-2968 LDCETAPNNN
+2968 LDCSGAPDD
-2978 AEITIDVTAGSGN
+2978 AQITIEVLSGSGDNLGFAGS
-2991 YDYEIDGP
+2991 YDYEITDGT
-2999 GAVDET
+2999 GTVVAK
-3005 RTAMGGSSIIW
+3005 TALLSNPFVFN
-3016 TDASVAGLYT
+3016 TTTPENYT
-3026 VTVYDT
+3026 ITVYDNNT
-3032 STSVPNCLGSIIV
+3032 ATPCTRVSNITV
-3045 DVPAAVTP
+3045 DPAITP
-3053 LFNITSFTNVECS
+3053 SFNITSSTNVTCN
-3066 GADDGTIAV
+3066 GDDDGTINV
-3075 SAVDNGFGPYT
+3075 SAIDNGIGAYA
-3086 FEIISGPGSSA
+3086 FEIISGPGSAA
-3097 AFPIAPTTNNTT
+3097 AFPILPTTNSAAT
-3109 SASFTGLEGT
+3109 ASFTGLEGT

-3126 IEVTATDGE
+3126 IEVTAANG
-3135 CTSIQTQIITQP
+3135 CTTTLTQVITQP
-3147 DPITNIN
+3147 DPITN
-3154 ADVVQFGCATGNNR
+3154 VVTEVVEFGCATGNNR

-3175 NTSTT
+3175 NTGTT

-3185 PIIGGSGTYVI
+3185 PIVGGSGTYVI
-3196 YEFINDQGTAPTADD
+3196 YEFIEEDDPNTVPVEAPVV
-3211 IIVQS
+3211 VQS
-3216 GANNIYTETN
+3216 GASNIFTETN
-3226 TAGGSYTINVYDSNG
+3226 PAGGSYTINVYDSNG
-3241 CFATINETIN
+3241 CFATVTETIN

-3261 AVDVVATCVTGEDIT
+3261 AVDVAATCVTGEDIT

-3328 IIATSHEVVDPEVL
+3328 IITTSHEVVDPEVL
-3342 NLIVVNT
+3342 NLVVVNT

-3409 IITLVAGTYYI
+3409 ISTLAAGTYYI

-3464 IEVINPGGGWGGY
+3464 IEIINAAGGWGGY
-3477 TYFVDL
+3477 TYFVAL
-3483 ASNPAPTF
+3483 ASAPAPTF
-3491 PGSYQASPMFSGL
+3491 PGSYQASPLFTGL

-3535 PTPIVADL
+3535 PAPIVADL

-3613 CSTLVGPEVLL
+3613 CNTLVGPVVLL
-3624 NAMAATSTVVK
+3624 NAMTATPTVVK
-3635 PIDCSADPGGQVNIN
+3635 QIDCTPDPGGHVTIN

-3689 TITDGDTVTPCI
+3689 TITDGDTVTPCV

-3714 IITNVIV
+3714 VITNIIV

-3732 GLTVELDPASAVN
+3732 SLTVELDPASAVN
-3745 PVYTYELYEISNLA
+3745 PVYTYELYEISNLV

-3777 DYRVRVISARACED
+3777 DYRVRVISARSCDD
-3791 FHDETVPEPTALIA
+3791 FHDETVPEPTALIV

-3810 PFLCNASNTVNT
+3810 PFACNASNAVNT
-3822 SMITVSA
+3822 STITVSA
-3829 GGGTGPYLYSID
+3829 GGGTGPYLYSVD
-3841 NVNFQTTNTFDVIDT
+3841 NVNFQTTNTFDVVDT
-3856 GAVQNITVYVT
+3856 GVVQNITVYVT

-3920 YELLPIGNPL
+3920 YELLPTGNPL

-3943 FDLTSPGN
+3943 FDLTAPGN

-3963 FIDTAPYEILP
+3963 YVDTAPYEILP
-3974 YNLIEVV
+3974 YDLIEVV

-3991 GDSNGALEINI
+3991 GDNNGALEINI

-4013 FDSSNNPIGPLVNT
+4013 FDSSNNPVGGLVNT
-4027 DTSVNPRPITGL
+4027 DTSVNPRPIGGL
-4039 SGGNYYVRV
+4039 SGGNYYVVV

-4056 NEDSNTITIASPD
+4056 NETSNTVTIASPD

-4081 VTCTNDQGEIE
+4081 VTCSNDQGEIE

-4113 VYNATNVVSFV
+4113 VYNANNVVSFV
-4124 FSGLSGGVFD
+4124 FSGLSAGTFD

-4142 CIINEPIVLIEP
+4142 CIINEPLVLVQP

-4203 ITSSSGAQASPIFN
+4203 ITSSSGTQASSIFN

-4226 AVSDGWSCGLETI
+4226 TVSDGWSCGIETI
-4239 QVTISEPNEVEA
+4239 QVTISEPVEVMA

-4271 VGGTGPYEYS
+4271 TGGTGPYEFS
-4281 VDGISYTAMSS
+4281 VDGSPGSYAAMA
-4292 GNSHVFTVADG
+4292 GGTTHTFTVPAG

-4318 ISNQVTVDPVVPLNL
+4318 ISNQVTVDPVIPLDL

-4344 TAEASAT
+4344 TGEASAS
-4351 IVATAIGGLGNYSYE
+4351 IRATAFGGLGSYSYE
-4366 LFTDAGLTSSV
+4366 LFTDAGLTTSV

-4389 IAGTYYVNV
+4389 IAGTYYVQV
-4398 TSLDCEFTS
+4398 TSIDCEFTS
-4407 AVIDITDPAPLQ
+4407 TVINITDPAPLQ

-4487 FQFEILQPAPIQ
+4487 FQFEIIQPAPVQ
-4499 VQATNVMHEVC
+4499 VQAINVMHEVC

-4521 ITGGTAPYESSLN
+4521 ISGGTAPYESSLN

-4575 PGVNLAATVIPIY
+4575 PGVNLAATVTPIY
-4588 ECTGNLPTN
+4588 ECAGNLPTN

-4638 ILTILHSN
+4638 TLTILHSN

-4674 TATAEGGLEDYTFY
+4674 TAIAAGGLEDYTFY
-4688 FGEVNNGTDNTF
+4688 FGDIDNGTDNTF

-4714 QNGCEVVM
+4714 QNGCEVIM